1 MCAMHRFYCPDLDT
15 LTLPEEE
22 AHHARDVLRLG
33 RGDALTVFDG
43 RGREAR
49 AVVEELGKNS
59 LRFSILTRHETPP
72 SSFHLRLVQAV
83 PKGKAMDLI
92 LQKTTELGVNAIYP
106 VLSDRSVVRL
116 EGDEAPQRA
125 AKWRQVA
132 LEACKQC
139 GQNHLPEVHPA
150 QSVAAFLET
159 QRAWGGLKI
168 IASLQP
174 EARPLRQ
181 IIAEAR
187 TGGAVHQ
194 AALVIGPEGDFTPA
208 EMGAFRA
215 AGYLPA
221 SLGPTI
227 LRSETAAILTAGIL
241 LYEFRG

>member
-1 MCAMHRFYCPDLDT
+1 MHRFHCPDLDS
-15 LTLPEEE
+15 LTLPPEES
-22 AHHARDVLRLG
+22 HHATAVLRLAP
-33 RGDALTVFDG
+33 GDALTVFDG

-49 AVVEELGKNS
+49 ALVTEASKTA
-59 LRFSILTRHETPP
+59 LRFSILSRHQSPTPA
-72 SSFHLRLVQAV
+72 FTLRLVQAI
-83 PKGKAMDLI
+83 PKAKAMDLI
-92 LQKTTELGVNAIYP
+92 LQKTTELGVRSIHP
-106 VLSDRSVVRL
+106 ILSDRSVVRL
-116 EGDEAPQRA
+116 EEGDISTKAD
-125 AKWRQVA
+125 KWNQTV

-181 IIAEAR
+181 LIQDARAAGPYREA
-187 TGGAVHQ
+187 T
-194 AALVIGPEGDFTPA
+194 LVIGPEGDFTPA
-208 EMGAFRA
+208 EIGAFRG

-227 LRSETAAILTAGIL
+227 LRTETAAIFSAGIL
-241 LYEFRG
+241 LYEAQA